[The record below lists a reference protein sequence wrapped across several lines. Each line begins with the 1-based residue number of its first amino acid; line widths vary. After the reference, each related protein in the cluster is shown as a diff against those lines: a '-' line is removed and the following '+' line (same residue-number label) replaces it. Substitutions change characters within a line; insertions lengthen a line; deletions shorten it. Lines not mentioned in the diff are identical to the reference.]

1 MPSLAYAYPS
11 ASVIAV
17 VLAALVFATLQ
28 HAAPRLIQRVF
39 IDSARNARTGD
50 IHRSGAATMGTKLGV
65 TPLNRTLKR
74 DTAMAA
80 FKGYCCHVD
89 L

>member
-1 MPSLAYAYPS
+1 
-11 ASVIAV
+11 
-17 VLAALVFATLQ
+17 
-28 HAAPRLIQRVF
+28 VF